1 MGSCAGIFRRRKK
14 EHQPRREK
22 KNGRQKMK
30 VLITG
35 GAGYIGSHTLVEV
48 IKAGHTAVV
57 VDSLVN
63 GHAEAVERVK
73 KLTGTD
79 VQLAVGDIRDRPFLD
94 GIFTECA
101 PEAVIHFA
109 GLKAVGESVENPL
122 AYYDVNVSGSRVL
135 LEVMQSHCCNKIV
148 FSSSATVY
156 GEPQYLPHDEKPSC
170 CPGQPL
176 RTDRAYGGANAC
188 QIGLSAAPERSA
200 LSLRYFNPVG
210 AHPSGVIGE
219 DPLGRPN
226 NLMPFIA
233 QVAVG
238 TRSEL
243 QIFGNDYD
251 TRDGTGERDYL
262 HVVDLAEAHVL
273 SLAAL
278 PDQAGHD
285 VINIGTG
292 SGVTVKEM
300 VDAFENA
307 CGHFIDTSTVAR
319 RAGDLP
325 SFYAN
330 SERAKARL
338 GWTAKLGL
346 TEMCRDTW
354 AWQCQNP
361 RGYKTSEC

>member
-1 MGSCAGIFRRRKK
+1 
-14 EHQPRREK
+14 
-22 KNGRQKMK
+22 MK

-35 GAGYIGSHTLVEV
+35 GAGYIGSHTLLEV
-48 IKAGHTAVV
+48 IKAGHKAVV
-57 VDSLVN
+57 IDSLVN
-63 GHAEAVERVK
+63 GHAEAVKRVS

-79 VQLAVGDIRDRPFLD
+79 IQLAVGDIRDKSFLD
-94 GIFTECA
+94 GIFAEFA
-101 PEAVIHFA
+101 PDAVIHFA
-109 GLKAVGESVENPL
+109 GLKAVGESVDNPL

-135 LEVMQSHCCNKIV
+135 FEVMQSHCCNKIV

-156 GEPQYLPHDEKPSC
+156 GEPQYQPYDENHPVA
-170 CPGQPL
+170 PVNPYG
-176 RTDRAYGGANAC
+176 RTKLVVEQMLADW
-188 QIGLSAAPERSA
+188 SAAASERSA

-210 AHPSGVIGE
+210 AHPSGLIGE

-243 QIFGNDYD
+243 QIFGDDYD

-278 PDQAGHD
+278 PNQEGHD

-292 SGVTVKEM
+292 RGVTVKEM
-300 VDAFENA
+300 VKAFEIA
-307 CGHFIDTSTVAR
+307 CGHSITTSTAAR

-330 SERAKARL
+330 SERAQFRL
-338 GWTAKLGL
+338 GWAAKLGL
-346 TEMCRDTW
+346 ADICRDTW
-354 AWQCQNP
+354 AWQSQNP
-361 RGYKTSEC
+361 SGYRVGEC

>member
-1 MGSCAGIFRRRKK
+1 
-14 EHQPRREK
+14 
-22 KNGRQKMK
+22 MK

-35 GAGYIGSHTLVEV
+35 GAGYIGSHTLLEV
-48 IKAGHTAVV
+48 IEAGHKPVV

-63 GHAEAVERVK
+63 GHVEAVKRVS

-79 VQLAVGDIRDRPFLD
+79 IQLAVGDIRDRSFLD
-94 GIFTECA
+94 GVFTEFA
-101 PEAVIHFA
+101 PDAVIHFA

-122 AYYDVNVSGSRVL
+122 AYYDVNVNGSKVL
-135 LEVMQSHCCNKIV
+135 LEVMQSQGCNKIV

-156 GEPQYLPHDEKPSC
+156 GEPKYLPYDENHPVA
-170 CPGQPL
+170 PVNPYG
-176 RTDRAYGGANAC
+176 RTKLVVEQMIADW
-188 QIGLSAAPERSA
+188 SAVASERSA

-210 AHPSGVIGE
+210 AHPSGLIGE

-243 QIFGNDYD
+243 QIFGDDYD

-278 PDQAGHD
+278 PNQAGHD

-292 SGVTVKEM
+292 RGVTVKEM
-300 VDAFENA
+300 IKAFEIA
-307 CGHFIDTSTVAR
+307 CGHSITTSTVAR

-330 SERAKARL
+330 CERAQFRL
-338 GWTAKLGL
+338 GWAAKLGL
-346 TEMCRDTW
+346 ADMCRDTW
-354 AWQCQNP
+354 VWQSQNP
-361 RGYKTSEC
+361 DGYKTNEC